1 MTGRERFPLDG
12 MRIGIFGK
20 GGAGKSTATVLLAQ
34 ALRRSGY
41 QVCVLDADSTNVG
54 LHRALGLVRAPLPL
68 LDYFGG
74 MVFSGGAV
82 TCPVDDPTPLAGA
95 NVVLEAL
102 PDAYRAEAEPG
113 LHLLIAG
120 KMVRLG
126 AGSGCDGPISK
137 IVRDLTLHTAAG
149 PLVVLAD
156 FKAGFEDSARGI
168 GTGLDWAVVVVDP
181 TLASLELA
189 SGMQTMV
196 ERMRA
201 GVVPATRHLDRDD
214 LVSVAH
220 EIFAQARLRAAF
232 FVLNQVPDEEA
243 EAYLRAQLE
252 ERGIEPVGAIHRDPA
267 IARAWLEGEAL
278 GAPRASRVSDQIV
291 RVLEEAA
298 EPQPTAL
305 P

>member
-1 MTGRERFPLDG
+1 MAGRERMPLDG
-12 MRIGIFGK
+12 TRIGVFGK
-20 GGAGKSTATVLLAQ
+20 GGAGKSTATVLLAR

-54 LHRALGLVRAPLPL
+54 LHRALGIERAPEPL

-82 TCPVDDPTPLAGA
+82 TCPVDDPTPLFGA
-95 NVVLEAL
+95 DIALEAL
-102 PDAYRAEAEPG
+102 PDAYRADAEPG
-113 LHLLIAG
+113 LCLLIAG

-137 IVRDLTLHTAAG
+137 IVRDLSLHSAAG

-156 FKAGFEDSARGI
+156 FKAGFEDAARGI
-168 GTGLDWAVVVVDP
+168 ATGLDWAVVVVDA

-189 SGMQTMV
+189 SGMKAMA
-196 ERMRA
+196 ERLRA

-214 LVSVAH
+214 LVAVARR
-220 EIFAQARLRAAF
+220 IFREARRETAF
-232 FVLNQVPDEEA
+232 FGLNQVPNEQA
-243 EAYLRAQLE
+243 ESYLRAQLA
-252 ERGIEPVGAIHRDPA
+252 ERGIEPIGVIRRDPA

-278 GAPRASRVSDQIV
+278 QAPAANRDADDVV
-291 RVLEEAA
+291 RVLEGAA
-298 EPQPTAL
+298 GRLPTS

>member
-1 MTGRERFPLDG
+1 MTGRERLPLDG

-20 GGAGKSTATVLLAQ
+20 GGAGKSTATVLLAR

-54 LHRALGLVRAPLPL
+54 LHRALGVTQAPLPL

-82 TCPVDDPTPLAGA
+82 TCPVDDPTPLPGA

-102 PDAYRAEAEPG
+102 PEAYRAEAEPG
-113 LHLLIAG
+113 LSLLIAG
-120 KMVRLG
+120 KMVDLG
-126 AGSGCDGPISK
+126 AGAGCDGPISK

-189 SGMQTMV
+189 SGMRTMAD
-196 ERMRA
+196 RMRD
-201 GVVPATRHLDRDD
+201 GVVPATRHLQRDD
-214 LVSVAH
+214 LIAVAH
-220 EIFAQARLRAAF
+220 QNFAQARLRDAIF
-232 FVLNQVPDEEA
+232 LLNQVPDEEA
-243 EAYLRAQLE
+243 ESYLRERLE
-252 ERGIEPVGAIHRDPA
+252 ERGIQALGAIRRDPA
-267 IARAWLEGEAL
+267 IARAWLEGEPL
-278 GAPRASRVSDQIV
+278 GAPRADRVADRVV
-291 RVLEEAA
+291 RMLERTVGQLPTVL
-298 EPQPTAL
+298 P
-305 P
+305 